1 MRGLLA
7 AMLAFC
13 CLLPRPLAGQRHTE
27 RYDDTFRKY
36 SKRYFGV
43 GFDWRLF
50 KAQGMTE
57 SNLDSAATSWAGAR
71 GVMQLMPST
80 FARISSR
87 HPEWD
92 AIDRVE
98 WNIAAGISHDRALWR
113 LWRDSVDAEDHA
125 DFMFASYNAG
135 GGTILRAREAA
146 RLRELDPRVWS
157 SVEVVAAEVR
167 RWRHEET
174 LNYVRRIEANL
185 SRMDARGTVVRTLP
199 VPQER
204 RSPARTPAASSP

>member
-1 MRGLLA
+1 LRRRRHDVLPLIVA
-7 AMLAFC
+7 LC
-13 CLLPRPLAGQRHTE
+13 CVIPVSLAGQRGTE
-27 RYDDTFRKY
+27 RYDETFRKY

-57 SNLDSAATSWAGAR
+57 SNLDSAATSWAGAK

-80 FARISSR
+80 FAQIRSR

-98 WNIAAGISHDRALWR
+98 WNIAAGIAHDRTLWR
-113 LWRDSVDAEDHA
+113 LWRDSVEAQDHT

-135 GGTILRAREAA
+135 RGTILRAQETA
-146 RLRELDPRVWS
+146 RVHELDPRLWS
-157 SVEVVAAEVR
+157 SIEVVAVHVR

-174 LNYVRRIEANL
+174 VNYVRKIEA
-185 SRMDARGTVVRTLP
+185 SIARMDSRGRVVR
-199 VPQER
+199 R
-204 RSPARTPAASSP
+204 